1 MATKCTVCAHADIE
15 TINEALIAGVPSMRD
30 MAGRYGLTRASLS
43 RHKNAHLPKHMAKA
57 QEVRE
62 IAQADSLLDQMR
74 DLQKK
79 TLAILDKSMGKD
91 ERLALT
97 AIREA
102 RSNIELIGRI
112 IGELDE
118 SPKVA
123 VLVNNPEWVTVRTA
137 IMQALEPYPEARQAV
152 TNGLKRLSG

>member
-15 TINEALIAGVPSMRD
+15 KINEALLSGVPSMRN
-30 MAGRYGLTRASLS
+30 MAERYGLGLTSLS
-43 RHKNAHLPKHMAKA
+43 RHKQSHLPKHLAKA

-74 DLQKK
+74 DLQEK
-79 TLAILDKSMGKD
+79 TLAILDKNMSKD
-91 ERLALT
+91 QRIALT

-102 RSNIELIGRI
+102 RSNLDLIGRL